1 MYSSQVN
8 LQSCLIPLEEII
20 RATKDFSREELIGSG
35 GYGMVYK
42 GQLSELWQNR
52 TVAIK
57 RLDHAGY
64 QGESEFINEL
74 QMVSRL
80 HHENIISFV
89 GYCNDDNEMI
99 IVHDYASNGSLD
111 YHLQDPNKRR
121 GIKWTQ
127 RLKICLGAARGLDY
141 LHSGLEE
148 PSRVIHRDVKSA
160 NILLDENFVAK
171 ICDFGLSKVGPTNL
185 PNTQLY
191 TKVAGTTFYL
201 DPRYRESGILTKES
215 DVYSFGVVMFEMLSG
230 MLVYLPRNIGD
241 DRAQSLMNFVRRYEQ
256 NDENKLIDNDIRDQI
271 DTGSFNMFKE
281 IAYQCVSFNFKDR
294 PMMGTIVEKIE
305 EALDIQE
312 NVDNVDALIE
322 CVRKDIGFSH
332 GKPVAAFTIYK
343 CLLHLKYL
351 EAERTSVFDR
361 LIHIFNS
368 AIEDEYNTTHM
379 AYWLSN
385 TSTLLFLIQKS
396 LKFDS
401 ASPPTSQLQRA
412 MGFPSSV
419 SDLNEIVQQ
428 VEAKQLT
435 LHFKRQLTE
444 CAQKMYGII
453 RDKLKHEV
461 GLLLDLCIQANFIQA
476 SFVQPTSV
484 PYSLQESV
492 KFKVPQRLFILG
504 GFERNHW
511 HGIVGHLTTFLNTLK
526 ENYVPPTIVKK
537 IFAQTFSY
545 INVQLFNSLLLYRDC
560 CTSNN
565 GKYVKAG
572 LAELELWCLQAKEKY
587 AGSAWD
593 KLKHI
598 RQASDLLAVYENN
611 PVLIFI
617 YPTLSKEQVNRI
629 QTHICDM
636 RLETRLSA
644 EILALSSHINLP
656 HLVSG
661 EAEDSYIEDISVLLE
676 DNSSKRF
683 CVDDL
688 FASLQV
694 KDFANIKPAGELA
707 KYKSLD
713 FLYK

>member
-1 MYSSQVN
+1 MSSSQVN

-20 RATKDFSREELIGSG
+20 RATEDFSPERLIGSG
-35 GYGMVYK
+35 GFGMVYK

-52 TVAIK
+52 IVAIK
-57 RLDHAGY
+57 RLDLAGN
-64 QGESEFINEL
+64 QGEAEFINEL
-74 QMVSRL
+74 QLVSRL

-89 GYCNDDNEMI
+89 GYCNDGNEMI

-148 PSRVIHRDVKSA
+148 PNRVIHRDVKSA

-171 ICDFGLSKVGPTNL
+171 ICDFGLSKVGPRNL

-191 TKVAGTTFYL
+191 TKVAGTQFYL

-230 MLVYLPRNIGD
+230 MLVYLPRSIGD
-241 DRAQSLMNFVRRYEQ
+241 DNAESLMNFVRRYEQ
-256 NDENKLIDNDIRDQI
+256 NDENKLIDNDIRDKI
-271 DTGSFNMFKE
+271 DIGSFNTFKE
-281 IAYQCVSFNFKDR
+281 IAYRCVSFNFKDR
-294 PMMGTIVEKIE
+294 PMMGTIVEKID
-305 EALDIQE
+305 EALNIQE

-322 CVRKDIGFSH
+322 CVREDIGFRH

-343 CLLHLKYL
+343 CLIHLKYL

-361 LIHIFNS
+361 LLHIFNS

-484 PYSLQESV
+484 PSSLQESV
-492 KFKVPQRLFILG
+492 KFKFPQRLFILG

-537 IFAQTFSY
+537 IFAQTYSY

-572 LAELELWCLQAKEKY
+572 LVELELWCLQAKEKY

-598 RQASDLLAVYENN
+598 RRASDFLAVYEYENN
-611 PVLIFI
+611 GVLICTF
-617 YPTLSKEQVNRI
+617 PTLSKEQLNRI
-629 QTHICDM
+629 LTHIKDM
-636 RLETRLSA
+636 RTETRPNL
-644 EILALSSHINLP
+644 EILSLSSHIYHP

-661 EAEDSYIEDISVLLE
+661 EAKDSYIEDISVLLE
-676 DNSSKRF
+676 DNSRYTTFF
-683 CVDDL
+683 CTGL
-688 FASLQV
+688 F
-694 KDFANIKPAGELA
+694 DF
-707 KYKSLD
+707 
-713 FLYK
+713 